1 MNLAF
6 TKHIINALIGVR
18 EERLKCEFSIPRK
31 LEDAWEPTIK
41 MKVNDFECSAF
52 VILVLVSPLC
62 QKSYMMP
69 LILDH

>member
-6 TKHIINALIGVR
+6 TTHITNALIEVR

-41 MKVNDFECSAF
+41 MKVNDFECNALCDLGSSISIMPKK
-52 VILVLVSPLC
+52 VI
-62 QKSYMMP
+62 
-69 LILDH
+69 